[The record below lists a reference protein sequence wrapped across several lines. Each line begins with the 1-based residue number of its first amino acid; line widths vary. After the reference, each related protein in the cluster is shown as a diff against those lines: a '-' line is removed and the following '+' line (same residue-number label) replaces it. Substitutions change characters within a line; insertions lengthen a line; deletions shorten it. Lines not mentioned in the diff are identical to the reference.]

1 MKLGREI
8 LPVIGLFLI
17 CLLQI
22 HCTLG
27 RGLSTPEERAKAI
40 KIARGLERDPLAK
53 DALANRQ
60 WLLKWIIEVPDIRFK
75 SCADLLS
82 AGVGDR
88 YRYSAE
94 VNQQIIFS
102 AAAFKLEDLDQ
113 RRRSSADSFKA
124 GATRRHLRNDT
135 GVYIAGVEG
144 ALRVYEVLM
153 KSMPD
158 AKLAFLD
165 DLVAKRDRGELA
177 DHVVKLAKEKCKR
190 PQTELILNLAGAGVA
205 LALSLL
211 VARWFGRHRVPR
223 VTGSESVTTENGR
236 IRIARMTERV
246 VFLCAAYFVIV
257 LIILHILQPE
267 FDPRFRFMS
276 EYALGDY
283 GWLMTTTFFAL
294 GLAPLAAAIG
304 LSNVY
309 QPSRSIRI
317 GLGLLV
323 VAAVFIW
330 LAGIFRDSIP
340 HLLAGVVAFPSMV
353 TGVLL
358 VSWTFRRA
366 AGWQTIYWVG
376 LFIGLGMLAMLFMM
390 EADLGMPGLQQRVFI
405 FLFLLWL
412 SIVVHRLVRITGGP
426 LTNR

>member
-1 MKLGREI
+1 MKLSHDVVR
-8 LPVIGLFLI
+8 VIGL
-17 CLLQI
+17 CLVCVLQVQ
-22 HCTLG
+22 CTLG

-40 KIARGLERDPLAK
+40 NIARSLERDPLAK
-53 DALANRQ
+53 DAAANRQ
-60 WLLKWIIEVPDIRFK
+60 WLLNWIIEVPDIRFK
-75 SCADLLS
+75 SCADLLRP
-82 AGVGDR
+82 GVGDR
-88 YRYSAE
+88 YRYSTE

-135 GVYIAGVEG
+135 GAYIAGVEG
-144 ALRVYEVLM
+144 ALRVYETLV

-158 AKLAFLD
+158 AQLAFLD

-190 PQTELILNLAGAGVA
+190 PQTELILNLAGARVA

-294 GLAPLAAAIG
+294 GLAPLAAAVG
-304 LSNVY
+304 LGNVY
-309 QPSRSIRI
+309 PSSRSIRI

-323 VAAVFIW
+323 VAATFIW
-330 LAGIFRDSIP
+330 LAGVFRDSIP

-353 TGVLL
+353 MGVLL
-358 VSWTFRRA
+358 LSWTFRRA
-366 AGWQTIYWVG
+366 TGWQTIYWVG

-412 SIVVHRLVRITGGP
+412 LIVVHKSARLTA
-426 LTNR
+426 